1 MLSTL
6 ARQQVLFY
14 KWSWLDLIWVAKMK
28 AKERC
33 SADVAWPKV
42 STHARKPWQ
51 NDAYEWIQRAN
62 WVKGLNRQE
71 ILKTCALHSY
81 FDRQTYELQAVAD
94 GKFTVNKSPFYT
106 SVCLKQTHNTSAQ
119 KPSPGEHPDR
129 MWPSS
134 SVHAPSWPLRCL
146 ASNQDA
152 SVHEKFKWAT
162 HSEEPLPLIISC
174 QFLFTQIFS
183 LPGTRKHPLQR
194 RSKTKDS

>member
-1 MLSTL
+1 MWITGSCRREIYCKHFLS
-6 ARQQVLFY
+6 
-14 KWSWLDLIWVAKMK
+14 
-28 AKERC
+28 
-33 SADVAWPKV
+33 P
-42 STHARKPWQ
+42 
-51 NDAYEWIQRAN
+51 
-62 WVKGLNRQE
+62 
-71 ILKTCALHSY
+71 
-81 FDRQTYELQAVAD
+81 
-94 GKFTVNKSPFYT
+94 PFYT

-152 SVHEKFKWAT
+152 SVHEKFKRAT

-183 LPGTRKHPLQR
+183 LPGTSSGDQKQKTLSAKVDFLKNCWQDK
-194 RSKTKDS
+194 RSHGACMVLCRVIFLTVILGCCLWLIKDSQAACFYFSCTKGLSHQLCNWGNVWKYYKIDRCY